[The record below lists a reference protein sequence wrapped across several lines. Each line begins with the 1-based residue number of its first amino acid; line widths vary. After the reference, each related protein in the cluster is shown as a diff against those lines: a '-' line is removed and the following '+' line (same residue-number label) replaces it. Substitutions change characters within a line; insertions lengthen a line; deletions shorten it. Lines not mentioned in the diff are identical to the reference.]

1 MLLIDATSITP
12 LVKVDPDHRVIHLIG
27 RSSPENSLK
36 FYYPLMDKIKIL
48 FADCTETIQVNFSF
62 QYFNTSSSK
71 CLFDFFKMLR
81 NFIKEGKDVEINWHY
96 EEYDDD
102 MLETGE
108 DYAELLGLE
117 FNFVEVEEIEVPV
130 LASI

>member
-1 MLLIDATSITP
+1 MLLIDATPTTP
-12 LVKVDPDHRVIHLIG
+12 LVKVNADECIIQLTG
-27 RSSPENSLK
+27 RSSPENSLQ
-36 FYYPLMDKIKIL
+36 FYYPLMDKIKTL

-117 FNFVEVEEIEVPV
+117 FNFVEVEDIEIPV
-130 LASI
+130 LATV